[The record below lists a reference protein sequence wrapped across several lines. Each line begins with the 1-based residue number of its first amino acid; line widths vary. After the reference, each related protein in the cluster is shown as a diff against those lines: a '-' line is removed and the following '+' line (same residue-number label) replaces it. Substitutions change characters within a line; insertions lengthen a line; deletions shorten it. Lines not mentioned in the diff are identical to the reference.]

1 MAPSVETSGKS
12 FRLFA
17 HNGQEQLP
25 GFVRLFGPQVLNVD
39 LRRLV
44 AQFDLDLGATGAHP
58 QENVL
63 TWEWKIRE
71 KNQKKRVN
79 QLWKL
84 FFAMIMVNTKYSGLF
99 FGGFSAIKTKSSCQ
113 NLEFVDSFPEFF
125 GKSLSFSQSPWV
137 FLEFLEFSYFT
148 FCVLIFALKT

>member
-17 HNGQEQLP
+17 HDGEEQLP

-63 TWEWKIRE
+63 TWEWKG
-71 KNQKKRVN
+71 KNQK
-79 QLWKL
+79 
-84 FFAMIMVNTKYSGLF
+84 I
-99 FGGFSAIKTKSSCQ
+99 SC
-113 NLEFVDSFPEFF
+113 E
-125 GKSLSFSQSPWV
+125 
-137 FLEFLEFSYFT
+137 SYF
-148 FCVLIFALKT
+148 LL